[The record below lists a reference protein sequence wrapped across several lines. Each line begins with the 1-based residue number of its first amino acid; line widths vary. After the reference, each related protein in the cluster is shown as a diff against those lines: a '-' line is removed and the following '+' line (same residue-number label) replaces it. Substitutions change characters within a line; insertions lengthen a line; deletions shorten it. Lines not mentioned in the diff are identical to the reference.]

1 MIRPHRNLFSRTPAG
16 LFFVFVLL
24 SLSGCD
30 YLKFV
35 GQKRTLKNEFHNHP
49 KMDLLRKLNFKKV
62 ALLHDQ
68 SLYGKSLAESVTHQ
82 LHAWMISVV
91 YSWSLTPGQSDATE
105 LLKKIQAAPDMI
117 FFAGYYPEAAELLRA
132 KRQLQWK
139 VPLMGGNGVN
149 HPQLAALA
157 GNALLAFTQ
166 SATQIKTT
174 ETKAVADYLHRRYFN
189 KSGLAGEIFF
199 NAWGDVVNDL
209 YAVYFVDAN
218 GRFILKK
225 QILHGDFI

>member
-1 MIRPHRNLFSRTPAG
+1 MLAG

-35 GQKRTLKNEFHNHP
+35 GQKRALKNEFHNHP
-49 KMDLLRKLNFKKV
+49 KMELLRKLNFKKV

-68 SLYGKSLAESVTHQ
+68 SLYGKSLAEGFYFLSPPNPDHLETPQARAFLERFRKVHAGTPSSV
-82 LHAWMISVV
+82 
-91 YSWSLTPGQSDATE
+91 
-105 LLKKIQAAPDMI
+105 
-117 FFAGYYPEAAELLRA
+117 YP
-132 KRQLQWK
+132 
-139 VPLMGGNGVN
+139 
-149 HPQLAALA
+149 
-157 GNALLAFTQ
+157 LLAFTQ

-199 NAWGDVVNDL
+199 NVWEDVVNDL